1 MFRLKYLPHKK
12 DDEQIVFFLRRHW
25 FIIIKIIFVY
35 GILALIPAL
44 FYWVLVNGAEIWLNN
59 ELAKTFLVLLGF
71 TYYLFWWLLLYH
83 AWLDYYLDIWIV
95 TSHRVIN
102 IEQKGLF
109 NRFIAEHKL
118 FRIQDVVSK
127 QQGMLPTLLNYGEVH
142 IQTAGSEKT
151 VVFEQVSRPHYVAQE
166 TIKLVEWRKQIV
178 AKTMEKMEKLD
189 EMEGIE

>member
-1 MFRLKYLPHKK
+1 MLISRYLPHGKK
-12 DDEQIVFFLRRHW
+12 DEKIVFFLRRHW
-25 FIIIKIIFVY
+25 FVIVKVILVYIFLA
-35 GILALIPAL
+35 ILPLL
-44 FYWVLVNGAEIWLNN
+44 FYGVLVTEADIWLQN
-59 ELAKTFLVLLGF
+59 ELAKIFLVLLGF
-71 TYYLFWWLLLYH
+71 TYYLFWWLLFYH

-127 QQGMLPTLLNYGEVH
+127 QKGMLPTLLNYGEVH

-151 VVFEQVSRPHYVAQE
+151 VIFEQVPRPHYIAQE
-166 TIKLVEWRKQIV
+166 TIRLIEWRKKVV
-178 AKTMEKMEKLD
+178 AKTMDKIDNLNKL
-189 EMEGIE
+189 EGIE